1 MVPSDEEKPLMRLIK
16 DLGAL
21 SEHLSGPSVC
31 CKIPHKCAIQV
42 HTVRYMFDI
51 GMHNLRHGL
60 FKLKIRGKQDTRG
73 LYKVAQRR
81 WYLARL
87 GRFSRLGR
95 PSPLLGS
102 FSFPGASF
110 YPFESVGS
118 SPSTSLKC
126 WCDQLN
132 LWR

>member
-81 WYLARL
+81 
-87 GRFSRLGR
+87 
-95 PSPLLGS
+95 
-102 FSFPGASF
+102 
-110 YPFESVGS
+110 
-118 SPSTSLKC
+118 
-126 WCDQLN
+126 
-132 LWR
+132 